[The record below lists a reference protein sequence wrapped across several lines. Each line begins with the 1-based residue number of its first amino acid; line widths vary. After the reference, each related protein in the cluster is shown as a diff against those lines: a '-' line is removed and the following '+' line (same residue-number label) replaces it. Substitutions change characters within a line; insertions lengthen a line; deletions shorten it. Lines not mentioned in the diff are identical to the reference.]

1 MAKPSEHQEVKTPKV
16 FISYAQSDERVGES
30 KFIPIFCELFED
42 GSPCLPTYL
51 KSRFATDFSSE
62 AKVDENWETL
72 IRALFG
78 RPLYQ
83 KPALGAPPAYVT
95 APQEP
100 SRPSASKFLSWRQVG
115 ARHAIR

>member
-51 KSRFATDFSSE
+51 KSRFAIDFSSE

-83 KPALGAPPAYVT
+83 KPALGTPPAYVT

>member
-1 MAKPSEHQEVKTPKV
+1 MAVL
-16 FISYAQSDERVGES
+16 ES
-30 KFIPIFCELFED
+30 LSAHVSQVAIRYRLFE
-42 GSPCLPTYL
+42 
-51 KSRFATDFSSE
+51 SE

-83 KPALGAPPAYVT
+83 KPALDAPPAYVT
-95 APQEP
+95 APQES

-115 ARHAIR
+115 ARHVIR